1 MLMKEPDNIYDPNA
15 IVVQTLSGQ
24 ALGYVPKEHTAR
36 FLHDIT
42 FGHVY
47 SLGQTAKGLWGAT
60 VMTLILYLQ
69 LMH

>member
-1 MLMKEPDNIYDPNA
+1 MMVKEPENIYDPNA
-15 IVVQTLSGQ
+15 TAVQTLSGQ
-24 ALGYVPKEHTAR
+24 TLGYVPKELTAR

-60 VMTLILYLQ
+60 VRTFTA
-69 LMH
+69 